1 MELLLV
7 IMFFV
12 LMFGLTLP
20 VSLRFYR
27 NYVADDAAETLKSVL
42 RRAHAY
48 AAAERQ
54 GSGYGVKILPGR
66 FVLFQG
72 ATYASRIASE
82 DERIDYPASIS
93 VTGTSDEIRFS
104 PLYATSSVSGTIDI
118 VGGASQRTISI
129 NGAGKIETQ

>member
-7 IMFFV
+7 IAFSAV
-12 LMFGLTLP
+12 IFGLTLP
-20 VSLRFYR
+20 VSLRFYQ
-27 NYVADDAAETLKSVL
+27 NYVTDDTAEVLKSTL

-54 GSGYGVKILPGR
+54 GSGYGVKILPGT

-72 ATYASRIASE
+72 ATYASRTAAE
-82 DERIDYPASIS
+82 DEQIDYPSSLS

-104 PLYATSSVSGTIDI
+104 PLYATSSVSGTINIAGDAGTRI
-118 VGGASQRTISI
+118 ISI